1 MGKVPP
7 FVVGWL
13 SATLSSRLT
22 SETTEKKQPIVVA
35 CSRRKNSDQN
45 RYGLV
50 VVVVSWV
57 YLYFSIVPFWSN
69 VESRLIPPNTKGLSA
84 ASKCVRGDDCEHSKS
99 AAQHNQMAK
108 KIKEEGSM
116 SEGRY
121 DHEKKN
127 AKNGHEDPPQTAQ
140 AVPGAMA
147 GGAYNTTR
155 VACHELGHS
164 ALLWHQE
171 HAGAFDEVTK
181 TRAEMRASLAVD
193 LGGRCAEEHFF
204 GVSIGHVSDQTCW
217 EKMAMKLA
225 KATARDGPPRR
236 SDPRTAPPAAT
247 TIRCRSPRAGN
258 GDHRREFG
266 CHRTNGPLPFQ
277 KEDDSPRGVQEI
289 DWHCAEK

>member
-108 KIKEEGSM
+108 KVPKIRRTDDQRSLFFLPSIIM
-116 SEGRY
+116 
-121 DHEKKN
+121 KKRT
-127 AKNGHEDPPQTAQ
+127 QRTAMKTHHRLRKQFLAQWQ
-140 AVPGAMA
+140 AVLTTPPVSPAM
-147 GGAYNTTR
+147 
-155 VACHELGHS
+155 
-164 ALLWHQE
+164 
-171 HAGAFDEVTK
+171 
-181 TRAEMRASLAVD
+181 SLATRPCS
-193 LGGRCAEEHFF
+193 GTR
-204 GVSIGHVSDQTCW
+204 STP
-217 EKMAMKLA
+217 
-225 KATARDGPPRR
+225 GPSTR
-236 SDPRTAPPAAT
+236 
-247 TIRCRSPRAGN
+247 
-258 GDHRREFG
+258 
-266 CHRTNGPLPFQ
+266 
-277 KEDDSPRGVQEI
+277 
-289 DWHCAEK
+289 